1 MPAPHVDLRDLM
13 QITNA
18 GGYTRG
24 LAYFREGNVLDL
36 IWHEDAQELEAYVRG
51 SGGAQ
56 YVSEIAFI
64 ASSGKRRVRS
74 TRCSCPVGSGCKHVV
89 AALLASNVHEYNQQ
103 NGPVA
108 AGAAQ
113 PIAEVAPAPAPAA
126 PSWRA
131 LTAPAAAVH
140 SQPVA
145 LGIELRHREAR
156 GENHW
161 APRAVRPATPR
172 DLAALAGELQ
182 LAIRP
187 LMRSHQTGAW
197 IQGHAGWDT
206 VRRDAAQFGRAQS
219 RWFGDLLSISRDSL
233 LSGNAGEWLVL
244 DQIEST
250 LLWAHL
256 RAGETAGVPLV
267 SAQKSASVR
276 LAGSADISA
285 VIRREDSGSLAVSAE
300 VSIDGRPFP
309 ADSVRTIGHS
319 GIYSAT
325 LRGAAIDIVLAEAPL
340 SAPVHALLAARQE
353 IEVPVGDESAF
364 VADAYPLLAR
374 SIPVQA
380 SDAVELPEVPEPQPR
395 LTVSFERGDVVSYEF
410 AWSYGGFGT
419 VPFEW
424 SRAAVRDADAEA
436 ARRAELEAIWQE
448 HGTTRFR
455 ASGSFHDI
463 DAAAFVAHVVP
474 AFEAA
479 GVIVETRGKP
489 KEYRELTGDPEVR
502 VSTLETTDAD
512 WFDLGIIVTI
522 DGRSIPFGPLFAA
535 LSKGRKKLLLVDGSY
550 FSLAH
555 PALDRLRELIDE
567 AGELDEWETGPRIS
581 RYQTDL
587 WEEFE
592 DLADESESAVSWRS
606 TADGLRQAT
615 GVPATP
621 VPAGLRAE
629 LRPYQKT
636 GFDWLAFLWRHR
648 LGGILADDMGLGKT
662 LQLLSFVQHTREAG
676 ETRPF
681 LVLAP
686 TSVLSTWRSEA
697 ARFTPGLRVAI
708 VDSTSGKRA
717 GRLADAAASADIV
730 VSSYTV
736 ARLDE
741 KQFGSVEWAGLIL
754 DEAQFVKNPKTK
766 LHRAIS
772 TFRADV
778 TYAVTGTPMENSLS
792 ELWSLLKL
800 AAPGL
805 FPSARRFRDRY
816 IQPIEKGKV
825 PENEEG
831 GEYRQRRLAQLRRR
845 IRPLMLRRT
854 KELVAADLP
863 PKQEQVLEVELSAAH
878 RARYDVVLQRERQK
892 VLGLIDDLDRNRFIV
907 FRSLTLLRM
916 LSLAPELVDEDDAE
930 IGSSKLDIL
939 LERVAELQAEGHR
952 ALVFSQFTSFL
963 DLAAA
968 RLDEAGIPYAHL
980 DGSTRRR
987 QEVIDGFKAGEQPV
1001 FLISLKAGGF
1011 GLTLT
1016 EADYVFLLD
1025 PWWNPAAEAQ
1035 AIDRT
1040 HRIGQT
1046 SQVFV
1051 YRMISTGTIE
1061 EKVLELQQRKARLFT
1076 AVMDDDELF
1085 AQSLTAEDIRGL
1097 FED

>member
-36 IWHEDAQELEAYVRG
+36 IWHEDRQELEAYVKG

-56 YVSEIAFI
+56 YLSEITFI
-64 ASSGKRRVRS
+64 SSSGKRRVRS
-74 TRCSCPVGSGCKHVV
+74 TRCTCPVGSACKHVV

-103 NGPVA
+103 T
-108 AGAAQ
+108 GASSIAQ
-113 PIAEVAPAPAPAA
+113 TSEPAVPPPAPAA

-131 LTAPAAAVH
+131 LTAAASADH
-140 SQPVA
+140 FQP
-145 LGIELRHREAR
+145 LGLGVELRHREPR
-156 GENHW
+156 GDNHW

-172 DLAALAGELQ
+172 DLAKPSGELQ

-187 LMRSHQTGAW
+187 LMRSQQTGAW

-233 LSGNAGEWLVL
+233 LSGNPGEWLVL

-256 RAGETAGVPLV
+256 RAGAALGIPLV
-267 SAQKSASVR
+267 SVHKSASVR
-276 LAGSADISA
+276 LADAAEITAKIVRDDDGALSISA
-285 VIRREDSGSLAVSAE
+285 EIT
-300 VSIDGRPFP
+300 IDGRAVP
-309 ADSVRTIGHS
+309 AAEVHPVGHS
-319 GIYSAT
+319 GVYVAT
-325 LRGAAIDIVLAEAPL
+325 LLGSTMEISLAEHAL
-340 SAPVHALLAARQE
+340 SAPVHTLLMARQA
-353 IEVPVGDESAF
+353 IAVPAVDEKAF

-374 SIPVQA
+374 SVPVRTA
-380 SDAVELPEVPEPQPR
+380 GPVELPEVPAPQPQ
-395 LTVSFERGDVVSYEF
+395 LTVAFERGDVVSYAF
-410 AWSYGGFGT
+410 RWNYRGFGT

-436 ARRAELEAIWQE
+436 AKRAELEAVWQE
-448 HGTTRFR
+448 HSATRFR

-479 GVIVETRGKP
+479 GVVVETTGTR
-489 KEYRELTGDPEVR
+489 KEYRELTGDPEVK
-502 VSTLETTDAD
+502 VSTFESTDAD
-512 WFDLGIIVTI
+512 WFDLGIVVTI
-522 DGRSIPFGPLFAA
+522 DGRNIPFGPLFTA
-535 LSKGRKKLLLVDGSY
+535 LSKGKKKLLLVDGSY

-606 TADGLRQAT
+606 MADGLRQAT
-615 GVPATP
+615 GVPPTP
-621 VPAGLRAE
+621 LPRGLHAE

-636 GFDWLAFLWRHR
+636 GFDWLAFLWQHR

-676 ETRPF
+676 EKRPF

-697 ARFTPGLRVAI
+697 ARFTPGLRV
-708 VDSTSGKRA
+708 VLVESTSGKRT

-741 KQFGSVEWAGLIL
+741 REFASIEWAGLIL

-772 TFRADV
+772 TFRSDV

-805 FPSARRFRDRY
+805 FPSARKFRDRY

-831 GEYRQRRLAQLRRR
+831 GEYRQRRLSQLRRR

-863 PKQEQVLEVELSAAH
+863 PKQEQLLEVELSPAH
-878 RARYDVVLQRERQK
+878 RALYDVVLQRERQK
-892 VLGLIDDLDRNRFIV
+892 VLGLIDDLDKNRFIV

-916 LSLAPELVDEDDAE
+916 LSLAPGLIDENDAE
-930 IGSSKLDIL
+930 IGSSKLDTL
-939 LERVAELQAEGHR
+939 LERVMELQAEGHR

-987 QEVIDGFKAGEQPV
+987 QDVIDGFKAGEQPV

-1051 YRMISTGTIE
+1051 YRMISAGTIE